1 MTLFPYTTLFRSL
14 KSQSPS
20 YPLHVVKVP
29 KDMGFVDKNY
39 GDVFFIRYDDIFNL
53 FHFKRLDRSLVRLV
67 SLSLSHQIII
77 EKTPNTAIMDPFY
90 MLESNMANH
99 GNRVIVTKQ
108 IEDFMVANK
117 HKKILLMPYFP
128 E

>member
-1 MTLFPYTTLFRSL
+1 
-14 KSQSPS
+14 
-20 YPLHVVKVP
+20 
-29 KDMGFVDKNY
+29 
-39 GDVFFIRYDDIFNL
+39 
-53 FHFKRLDRSLVRLV
+53 
-67 SLSLSHQIII
+67 
-77 EKTPNTAIMDPFY
+77 MDPFY

-99 GNRVIVTKQ
+99 GNRVIDTKQ